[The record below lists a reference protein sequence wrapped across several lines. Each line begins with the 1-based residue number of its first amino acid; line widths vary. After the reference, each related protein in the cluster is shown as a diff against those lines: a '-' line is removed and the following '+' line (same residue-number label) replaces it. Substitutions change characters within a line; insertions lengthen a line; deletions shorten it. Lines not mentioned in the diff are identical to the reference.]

1 MMPRRPWLGQQMQFN
16 RLKRR
21 EFIGAVVGAATL
33 PVTAHAQPTMP
44 VVGFLD
50 AGSAAERTQQVA
62 AFRKGLA
69 EGGYQDGQNVS
80 LEFAWAEGQ
89 YSRFAELAAQLV
101 RRKVAVIAVPGS
113 GIGALAAKAATTT
126 IPIVFGA
133 TGDPVKEGL
142 VASLSRPGGNA
153 TGVNFFV
160 SELVA
165 KRMQLL
171 RELVPAMKRVAVLV
185 NPTDAENYQSTL
197 REVGAAAGELQ
208 ILVHEVATVQQI
220 DTAFANMTSEK
231 PDALF
236 TAPGSF
242 FNTRRVQL
250 AVLAARHALP
260 AACSTRLYSEAGAL
274 MSYGTDVQDA
284 FRQVGVYTARI
295 LKGTKPADLPV
306 LQSTKFELVINLS
319 TARALGLTVPPTLL
333 SLADEVIE

>member
-1 MMPRRPWLGQQMQFN
+1 MPARLARSRMQFDQ
-16 RLKRR
+16 LKRR
-21 EFIGAVVGAATL
+21 EFITLLGGAAAWPL
-33 PVTAHAQPTMP
+33 AARAQAAMP

-62 AFRKGLA
+62 VFGKGLA
-69 EGGYQDGQNVS
+69 EGGYQDGQNVA

-101 RRKVAVIAVPGS
+101 RRGVAVIAVPGS
-113 GIGALAAKAATTT
+113 GVGALAAKAATTT

-171 RELVPAMKRVAVLV
+171 RELVPGMKRVAVLV

-197 REVGAAAGELQ
+197 REVEAAAGELQ

-220 DTAFANMTSEK
+220 DTAFASMASEK
-231 PDALF
+231 PGALF

-242 FNTRRVQL
+242 FNTRPVPL
-250 AVLAARHALP
+250 AVLAARH
-260 AACSTRLYSEAGAL
+260 
-274 MSYGTDVQDA
+274 
-284 FRQVGVYTARI
+284 
-295 LKGTKPADLPV
+295 
-306 LQSTKFELVINLS
+306 
-319 TARALGLTVPPTLL
+319 GL
-333 SLADEVIE
+333 